1 MYVASDS
8 HSDLPVFLLLER
20 TSRHDMPSFLHSFCT
35 MKAYLPQLRIKK
47 LLLDSAHNAYAVYKY
62 CHGKTSHPLSIW
74 IRGILDISPIKMI
87 SPSMKTASPSVR
99 WAYVCTRMVMKP
111 PNTVLNTGP
120 KADWKRGC
128 FCEPPCSPAKYG
140 RTVHVFTDDNPR
152 LFNIPPRDS
161 KAWEKEYDGR
171 SSVEHSNK
179 HEKRTIY

>member
-8 HSDLPVFLLLER
+8 HSDLPVFPLLER

-111 PNTVLNTGP
+111 PNTVLNTGVQRQTGNGNVSVNLLAP
-120 KADWKRGC
+120 RRNTAGPYTFSPMITQDCLTYRQGTVKHGKRNMTEGL
-128 FCEPPCSPAKYG
+128 P
-140 RTVHVFTDDNPR
+140 
-152 LFNIPPRDS
+152 
-161 KAWEKEYDGR
+161 
-171 SSVEHSNK
+171 
-179 HEKRTIY
+179 